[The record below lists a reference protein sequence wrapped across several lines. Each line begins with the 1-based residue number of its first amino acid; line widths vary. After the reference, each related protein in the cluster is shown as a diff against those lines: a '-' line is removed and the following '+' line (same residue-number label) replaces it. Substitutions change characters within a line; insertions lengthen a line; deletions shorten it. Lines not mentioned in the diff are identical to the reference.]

1 MTAILVGSNASADSC
16 FQKASPIEAIALSA
30 TPIISVFTVLNVAM
44 DKVPK
49 MQLLALSYC
58 QEHPNDSSV
67 QAQPRWHS
75 RLNFFTPFVS
85 YF

>member
-16 FQKASPIEAIALSA
+16 FQKASPVEAIAVSA
-30 TPIISVFTVLNVAM
+30 IPIISVLTVPNVAI
-44 DKVPK
+44 DKVPQ

-75 RLNFFTPFVS
+75 WLNFFTPFVS